1 LKDVHAVNFVQGVS
15 NHDLS
20 TFVSGAWSMLEKR
33 AKACKNQNGAKKDIV
48 K

>member
-20 TFVSGAWSMLEKR
+20 ALVSGAWSMLEKG
-33 AKACKNQNGAKKDIV
+33 AKACTNQNGAKKDIM